1 MSCIQD
7 EDQRQRHV
15 SAIAEAISKIYVDI
29 GLELNEEK
37 NIFST
42 QMFQ

>member
-15 SAIAEAISKIYVDI
+15 SAIAEAINKIYGNI
-29 GLELNEEK
+29 GLELSEEK
-37 NIFST
+37 NIYST